1 MKKFALLIL
10 ILMSA
15 TMFSQENNDLL
26 EKKATSFTYD
36 KNGLSPG
43 KLTVKVNKFDK
54 KELYE
59 KVLEWVGEKYKD
71 PDKVIKKKEK
81 NDKIKIEGF
90 TDNALC
96 FGVKSEYSCEG
107 LTYAIEFTFEDE
119 QYKIKPS
126 ELSYISKN
134 GKMVKLNLNKSE
146 FYTNNGDIL
155 EGYEKV
161 SSQIEALFNNLNKS
175 MLNFI
180 TNKDQEDEW

>member
-15 TMFSQENNDLL
+15 TTFSQENNDLF
-26 EKKATSFTYD
+26 EKKATSFTYN
-36 KNGLSPG
+36 KNGLSPS

-71 PDKVIKKKEK
+71 PNKVIKKKEK

-107 LTYAIEFTFEDE
+107 LTYTIEFTFEDE
-119 QYKIKPS
+119 EYKIKPS
-126 ELSYISKN
+126 ELYYTSKN
-134 GKMVKLNLNKSE
+134 DKKVKLDLKKSD
-146 FYTNNGDIL
+146 FYTNSGDPL
-155 EGYEKV
+155 EGYEKI
-161 SSQIEALFNNLNKS
+161 SSQIETLFNSLNKS
-175 MLNFI
+175 VLNYI